1 MTASL
6 RGVAIGFAVTA
17 LLSAALSA
25 QASPYVALDDPH
37 LPIIEQLIAR
47 GTIRDPSPMVRPFRR
62 SDFVAVLVAADST
75 ARAAGRADPAVRS
88 LIADY
93 TPPAARNW
101 WQIRGDGGTESYTSA
116 RRDLLHPGGKGDTR
130 AYLSGRVDAV
140 AGNLALV
147 SRVLQEPRIRQDPD
161 WPGVPDSLGS
171 VSAFCCSWRFP
182 EAYVSAQFEHVHLF
196 YGQMERNWGPVGV
209 PGIPLS
215 NAVYSRPEL
224 GFELRFRDIQLQSTA
239 SQLQDADSS
248 GAVIHRYFFT
258 HRLGVRLTDQ
268 LVVALWETTVLAG
281 RDRSF
286 DARYRNPLTLLV
298 LANEYGLADRG
309 NTLGGLDVSW
319 QPDHRVTLQGQF
331 ALDDYAK
338 RSSLEG
344 HPSRY
349 AFTIEAFGPLAGTT
363 SYRALYTQ
371 ASSLAFRTFNPF
383 ENFTDQGVGLG
394 RNFADDDQT
403 TIEVGIPVTP
413 RWLVTPELTL
423 LRQGEGAID
432 DPYPATRE
440 ARLATPA
447 LFIGTVQRTWRT
459 ALRVS
464 GVEGPLRLRAQAGWH
479 HITNAG
485 HIPGSTDDQF
495 VGEIMITLGLG
506 LKGVL
511 R

>member
-1 MTASL
+1 
-6 RGVAIGFAVTA
+6 
-17 LLSAALSA
+17 
-25 QASPYVALDDPH
+25 
-37 LPIIEQLIAR
+37 
-47 GTIRDPSPMVRPFRR
+47 
-62 SDFVAVLVAADST
+62 
-75 ARAAGRADPAVRS
+75 PA
-88 LIADY
+88 
-93 TPPAARNW
+93 
-101 WQIRGDGGTESYTSA
+101 
-116 RRDLLHPGGKGDTR
+116 GKGDTR
-130 AYLSGRVDAV
+130 AYFSGRVDVV

-171 VSAFCCSWRFP
+171 VSIFCCSWRFP
-182 EAYVSAQFEHVHLF
+182 EAYLSAQFEHVHLF

-215 NAVYSRPEL
+215 TAVYSRPEL
-224 GFELRFRDIQLQSTA
+224 GFELRFRTIQLQSTA

-258 HRLGVRLTDQ
+258 HRLGVRVTDR
-268 LVVALWETTVLAG
+268 LSLALWETTVLAG

-319 QPDHRVTLQGQF
+319 EADRRITLQGQF
-331 ALDDYAK
+331 GLDDYAK

-349 AFTIEAFGPLAGTT
+349 AFTIEAFGPLAKSM

-383 ENFTDQGVGLG
+383 ENFTDNGVGLG

-403 TIEVGIPVTP
+403 TVEVAIPVTP

-423 LRQGEGAID
+423 LRQGEGSID

-447 LFIGTVQRTWRT
+447 LFIGTVQRTWR
-459 ALRVS
+459 AAVRVS
-464 GVEGPLRLRAQAGWH
+464 GVEGPLRVQAQAGWH

-485 HIPGSTDDQF
+485 HLSGNTDDQF
-495 VGEIMITLGLG
+495 VGEIMLTLGLG
-506 LKGVL
+506 FRGVL
-511 R
+511 Q